1 MDKIARRTVT
11 ALLTLAVL
19 GGLTYI
25 YWSRHHAAATPAMPG
40 MAGAPGAG
48 PAGAARGGSPGQPGG
63 PGAFSQI
70 PVAVVT
76 AEAAMKPWAIEVE
89 ALGTTRANEAVD
101 ITTKTANLVTAI
113 RFEEGQTVRRGQV
126 LVELDG
132 AQARADLAAAEAA
145 LAESRSTYRRSRDL
159 VAQNA
164 LSQSQLEQI
173 EAALKVNEAR
183 VASAASRVADTVIR
197 APFDG
202 RAGLRRVS
210 VGGLISPG
218 TVITTVDDTS
228 VMKIDFDVPETFL
241 TVLEPGLEVTATSVA
256 YPGRSFTGQVASIDS
271 RIDPVSR
278 AVTVRARLPN
288 PEGLLKQGMFVNLRV
303 TREAKPTLVVPEQA
317 IVPERGKVFVFT
329 VADGVAGKREVTTAR
344 RRPGETEVVTG
355 LAAGERVVV
364 EGTQKVRDGG
374 PVREVSAAAVPA
386 PQGK

>member
-1 MDKIARRTVT
+1 MDKTARRIVT
-11 ALLTLAVL
+11 TLVTLAIL

-25 YWSRHHAAATPAMPG
+25 YWSRHHATAASG
-40 MAGAPGAG
+40 MAGVPGIGGAPGARSAG
-48 PAGAARGGSPGQPGG
+48 PAGGGRPGG
-63 PGAFSQI
+63 PGAFSQM
-70 PVAVVT
+70 PVAVIT
-76 AEAAMKPWAIEVE
+76 AEAAMKPWAVEVE

-113 RFEEGQTVRRGQV
+113 RFEEGQAVKRGQV
-126 LVELDG
+126 LVELDS

-145 LAESRSTYRRSRDL
+145 LGESRSTFRRSRDL

-173 EAALKVNEAR
+173 EAALKANEAR
-183 VASAASRVADTVIR
+183 AASAAARVADTVIR

-210 VGGLISPG
+210 VGSLISPG

-241 TVLEPGLEVTATSVA
+241 TVLAPGLEVVATSVA
-256 YPGRSFTGQVASIDS
+256 YPGRSFTGEVASIDS
-271 RIDPVSR
+271 RVDPVSR

-288 PEGLLKQGMFVNLRV
+288 PEGLLKQGMFVNVRV
-303 TREAKPTLVVPEQA
+303 AREAKPTVVVPEQA

-329 VADGVAGKREVTTAR
+329 VADDVATKREVTTAR
-344 RRPGETEVVTG
+344 RRPGETEIVAG

-374 PVREVSAAAVPA
+374 PVSEAPA
-386 PQGK
+386 R

>member
-1 MDKIARRTVT
+1 MDKTARRIVT
-11 ALLTLAVL
+11 TLVTLAIL

-25 YWSRHHAAATPAMPG
+25 YWSRHHATAASGMAGVPG
-40 MAGAPGAG
+40 MAGAPGARSAG
-48 PAGAARGGSPGQPGG
+48 PAGGGRPGG
-63 PGAFSQI
+63 PGAFSQM
-70 PVAVVT
+70 PVAVIT
-76 AEAAMKPWAIEVE
+76 AEAAMKPWAVEVE

-113 RFEEGQTVRRGQV
+113 RFEEGQAVKRGQV
-126 LVELDG
+126 LVELDS

-145 LAESRSTYRRSRDL
+145 LGESRSTFRRSRDL

-173 EAALKVNEAR
+173 EAALKANEAR
-183 VASAASRVADTVIR
+183 AASAAARVADTVIR

-210 VGGLISPG
+210 VGSLISPG

-241 TVLEPGLEVTATSVA
+241 TVLAPGLEVVATSVA
-256 YPGRSFTGQVASIDS
+256 YPGRSFTGEVASIDS
-271 RIDPVSR
+271 RVDPVSR

-288 PEGLLKQGMFVNLRV
+288 PEGLLKQGMFVNVRV
-303 TREAKPTLVVPEQA
+303 AREAKPTVVVPEQA

-329 VADGVAGKREVTTAR
+329 VADDVATKREVTTAR
-344 RRPGETEVVTG
+344 RRPGETEIVAG

-374 PVREVSAAAVPA
+374 PVSEAPA
-386 PQGK
+386 R

>member
-1 MDKIARRTVT
+1 MDKTARRIVT
-11 ALLTLAVL
+11 TLVTLAIL

-25 YWSRHHAAATPAMPG
+25 YWSRHHATAASGMPGASG
-40 MAGAPGAG
+40 MAGAPGARPAG
-48 PAGAARGGSPGQPGG
+48 PAGGGRPGG
-63 PGAFSQI
+63 PGAFSQM
-70 PVAVVT
+70 PVAVIT
-76 AEAAMKPWAIEVE
+76 AEAAMKPWAVEVE

-113 RFEEGQTVRRGQV
+113 RFEEGQAVKRGQV
-126 LVELDG
+126 LVELDS

-145 LAESRSTYRRSRDL
+145 LGESRSTFRRSRDL

-173 EAALKVNEAR
+173 EAALKANEAR
-183 VASAASRVADTVIR
+183 AASAAARVADTVIR

-210 VGGLISPG
+210 VGSLISPG

-241 TVLEPGLEVTATSVA
+241 TVLAPGLEVVATSVA
-256 YPGRSFTGQVASIDS
+256 YPGRSFTGEVASIDS
-271 RIDPVSR
+271 RVDPVSR

-288 PEGLLKQGMFVNLRV
+288 PDGLLKQGMFVNVRV
-303 TREAKPTLVVPEQA
+303 AREAKPTVVVPEQA

-329 VADGVAGKREVTTAR
+329 VADDVATKREVTTAR
-344 RRPGETEVVTG
+344 RRPGETEIVAG

-374 PVREVSAAAVPA
+374 PVSEAPA
-386 PQGK
+386 R

>member
-1 MDKIARRTVT
+1 MDKTARRIVT
-11 ALLTLAVL
+11 TLVTLAIL

-25 YWSRHHAAATPAMPG
+25 YWSRHHATAASG
-40 MAGAPGAG
+40 MAGVPGIGGAPGARSAG
-48 PAGAARGGSPGQPGG
+48 PAGGGRPGG
-63 PGAFSQI
+63 PGAFSQM
-70 PVAVVT
+70 PVAVIT
-76 AEAAMKPWAIEVE
+76 AEAAMKPWAVEVE

-113 RFEEGQTVRRGQV
+113 RFEEGQAVKRGQV
-126 LVELDG
+126 LVELDS

-145 LAESRSTYRRSRDL
+145 LGESRSTFRRSRDL

-173 EAALKVNEAR
+173 EAALKANEAR
-183 VASAASRVADTVIR
+183 AASAAARVADTVIR

-210 VGGLISPG
+210 VGSLISPG

-241 TVLEPGLEVTATSVA
+241 AVLAPGLEVVATSVA
-256 YPGRSFTGQVASIDS
+256 YPGRSFTGEVASIDS
-271 RIDPVSR
+271 RVDPVSR

-288 PEGLLKQGMFVNLRV
+288 PEGLLKQGMFVNVRV
-303 TREAKPTLVVPEQA
+303 AREAKPTVVVPEQA

-329 VADGVAGKREVTTAR
+329 VADDVATKREVTTAR
-344 RRPGETEVVTG
+344 RRPGETEIVAG

-374 PVREVSAAAVPA
+374 PVSEAPA
-386 PQGK
+386 R

>member
-1 MDKIARRTVT
+1 MDKTARRIVT
-11 ALLTLAVL
+11 TLVTLAIL

-25 YWSRHHAAATPAMPG
+25 YWSRHHATAASG
-40 MAGAPGAG
+40 MAGVPGIGGAPGARSAG
-48 PAGAARGGSPGQPGG
+48 PAGGGRPGG
-63 PGAFSQI
+63 PGAFSQM
-70 PVAVVT
+70 PVAVIT
-76 AEAAMKPWAIEVE
+76 AEAAMKPWAVEVE

-113 RFEEGQTVRRGQV
+113 RFEEGQAVKRGQV
-126 LVELDG
+126 LVELDS

-145 LAESRSTYRRSRDL
+145 LGESRSTFRRSRDL

-173 EAALKVNEAR
+173 EAALKANEAR
-183 VASAASRVADTVIR
+183 AASAAARVADTVIR

-210 VGGLISPG
+210 VGSLISPG

-241 TVLEPGLEVTATSVA
+241 TVLAPGLEVVATSVA
-256 YPGRSFTGQVASIDS
+256 YPGRSFTGEVASIDS
-271 RIDPVSR
+271 RVDPVSR
-278 AVTVRARLPN
+278 AVTVRAQLPN
-288 PEGLLKQGMFVNLRV
+288 PEGLLKQGMFVNVRV
-303 TREAKPTLVVPEQA
+303 AREAKPTVVVPEQA

-329 VADGVAGKREVTTAR
+329 VADDVATKREVTTAR
-344 RRPGETEVVTG
+344 RRPGETEIVAG

-374 PVREVSAAAVPA
+374 PVSEAPA
-386 PQGK
+386 R